1 MKVLEYTHLYVA
13 DSHIQYANNIQQ
25 TYMHGDENTGYRVA
39 QDGRLVKLSL
49 TSLLMIGRLLYTQA
63 YS

>member
-1 MKVLEYTHLYVA
+1 MTVHGKERAGQYAKVA

-25 TYMHGDENTGYRVA
+25 TYMHGGENAGYRVT

-49 TSLLMIGRLLYTQA
+49 TSLFMISQM
-63 YS
+63 